1 MSNRLSSEPTA
12 RSKLK
17 IPVLGGRRRPRFSL
31 STSNRALQFRKQS
44 NKSKSPTAHY
54 RHIGIS
60 LVELLLFI
68 VIIGVAVSG
77 VLAAFRLTVQKSAD
91 PLVRKQATAIAE
103 SLLDEVQLMPFTF
116 CDPDDANVRTATS
129 ASVGVN
135 GCAATVE
142 AIGPEAGE
150 SRYGTGGL
158 QFDNVNDYHG
168 YNTSTETPSGIKDIT
183 GASIPALASY
193 NASVTVTQVSLGGIA
208 AADSLRIAVTVTG
221 PSNTTVTLEGF
232 RTRYAPRSTP

>member
-1 MSNRLSSEPTA
+1 MSNKLPSI
-12 RSKLK
+12 RS
-17 IPVLGGRRRPRFSL
+17 FHS
-31 STSNRALQFRKQS
+31 
-44 NKSKSPTAHY
+44 
-54 RHIGIS
+54 GIS
-60 LVELLLFI
+60 LIELLLFI

-91 PLVRKQATAIAE
+91 PLVRKQAIAIAE

-129 ASVGVN
+129 ATIGVN
-135 GCAATVE
+135 GCATTIE
-142 AIGPEAGE
+142 AMGPESGE
-150 SRYGTGGL
+150 TRYGTGGV

-168 YNTSTETPSGIKDIT
+168 YNTATETPTGIKDIT
-183 GASIPALASY
+183 GTSIAALSSY
-193 NASVTVTQVSLGGIA
+193 NASVTITQVSLGGIA

-221 PSNTTVTLEGF
+221 PANTTVTLEGF